1 MGAFRDS
8 MRERALEKAQAK
20 RNGFLQKINSQK
32 GRICVC
38 FSSPS
43 STKDLQDIDNS
54 INQFLLEYPELKIV
68 TMTSAIGITG
78 KVICYFEKV

>member
-54 INQFLLEYPELKIV
+54 INIMSNNIYSLSIPGLNGRGLI
-68 TMTSAIGITG
+68 IN
-78 KVICYFEKV
+78 